1 MSGIVTTSLSNAS
14 NGTASPKSAEPSR
27 RRTPSPRG
35 KDNSR
40 ANLPRLMSSTG
51 KRLIRSE
58 GHRREQGRSPDSL
71 NFCGGLS
78 LPTASSGS
86 VCASTVSSG
95 GLQGV
100 YVERLPPRSD
110 GTVKEAIRDALKKHG
125 RIVDISI
132 EGDGDARKALVIF
145 QRVVDME
152 KLVNDSHISILSMR
166 VRIRAA
172 SHVVVQEA
180 YNDYLSLNSPAGSG
194 AVVGPDIDLPA
205 KYASPNGSRNDVDVF
220 HPKASRT
227 LYVGGLES
235 RISDDTLRRRFGKFG
250 TILDVDVKNYES
262 PSPFAFIQF
271 ADIESA
277 VRAINTH
284 SSAGVP
290 SNKKGKKFQPNFG
303 RSMTTNKLWI
313 GSIPPQCAEDYVI
326 QKLRSLSEGVVDVVV
341 DMRVRQAIV
350 VFSSTE
356 GAQAALNRIKAGVPK
371 QFVFKVESGEA
382 RVPADFCSDRLHDH
396 FIDRKHGGI
405 PVKTPAVLTATTT
418 GGAGSFGVGTTPV
431 AVDDSLT
438 ALLAPPPDPPSD
450 MPSYRYEHHRE
461 QRRSP
466 PHSRRRERS
475 RERSQERSRH
485 RKSKYD
491 YDKGSSRKKER
502 KERKPSASSDSSL
515 SSSED
520 SSLTRLRSGS
530 NDSRTSSPLSYS
542 QRNKDRRRDERREIR
557 NDRNINGKPRNSS
570 SSRRSPLETPK
581 WSDRKGSRHSPSAS
595 EERVPQTTASSGVNA
610 PTGTAT
616 PTPDDRKSGD
626 SGFYDEVSRPPLDPP
641 PAPPPMEALPHMP
654 SPPPADPPVR
664 RRPSPSRSNSHSH
677 STPHFVSPPS
687 TSRHDPQSV
696 RHQPHHYSH
705 DAQSISAQHRHQSL
719 SSGPGPSNATP
730 TNFSSSNHSQ
740 KRHSVD
746 GQSSQHG
753 RAHPSS
759 VPQHRTRA
767 GKWPWSELLRNPCI
781 FSDFTGVSLPDPR
794 LSRSEP
800 LSRAISSH
808 LPLPPFASGDR
819 QPRPVSGEWRKRS
832 SGSATSV
839 DGVHVTPQRRASGGS
854 GITSANRPLT
864 TSLSEERPPH
874 SHGPLSGHPNVS
886 AHATVSRSS
895 SSSGASGGLDSDA
908 QLSPDA
914 APLPP
919 PPPSALDLLCEPDD
933 VPILADGWSGRLA
946 EIGSRLT
953 DVNASLE
960 EAHRGVAELDDH
972 HHRRPSISLATD
984 TSSTPSRP
992 RQAGVL
998 GSTPRTDSFEERL
1011 RSINQKKKSSFD
1023 DFTLNITQERILA
1036 AKASAPD
1043 PLGVASFTGISSGSG
1058 LSSSGFSR
1066 NVTAPR
1072 PALSITIPQPGSA
1085 SQSTATTPAS
1095 SRLDSPLSSRKTGA
1109 PYSSTASTSRPPQSA
1124 PSTTASTPPVRL
1136 AAPPTAP
1143 VIAYPPNFSVPPPN
1157 FPVTPSSSA
1166 YAPSSTPDSQTS
1178 PILSAPPPPPQLPPA
1193 MQDSTSNRDAT
1204 SLKSPTSTSGHC
1216 PSFKTSATSSSC
1228 GTRTTHANPHTT
1240 SSTSTHSSHHPH
1252 GVLTS
1257 LPSSSQTNPH
1267 SHSHTGSSHSQT
1279 TLKGPLATNKTP
1291 STTQRTSNEK
1301 QFPPRHDSMSALK
1314 SPVSGTSSSLTGR
1327 SLSVSDSRKQATTPV
1342 AHKDPSTE
1350 LLAGLF
1356 HNKPPTTDFRK
1367 LPKIE
1372 KKPSA
1377 ASSHTE
1383 KDHHSHEQSK
1393 KHSATVDQHRKEKD
1407 HKPRR
1412 KEDGSFETK
1421 EERAKR
1427 KEAER
1432 AKREREK
1439 MKDQKREKK
1448 AKEERKRIKE
1458 EEREKEKK
1466 KARKAEKERQ
1476 RERKQKKQ
1484 KKRSKHS
1491 SSDEDSSSDDSDYQK
1506 AFSKQLAHLVAEDSG
1521 SSCAGASGGLSMYDR
1536 VKRRSSAA
1544 NKDDGTKKTAALQ
1557 RLRDKN
1563 NERKNQKR
1571 IRVQLDS
1578 SDEED
1583 EGHSSTRKVVD
1594 SDVDDS
1600 SEEEEEVRVEKTENV
1615 DSSEEEETK
1624 KKRDW
1629 STDESEESDA
1639 GNRKQH
1645 KKSIKK
1651 TSEKHQKHNKN
1662 INMDDVFGADSTD
1675 NEKPSATEERDK
1687 KRKKPKK
1694 ESSDENEAPKKKLV
1708 KSEKLDFESIFGP
1721 DKPQKSQKSEKDRK
1735 EKQQRNEAETKKKEK
1750 EKKEVAKRKA
1760 DEHESKPAKR
1770 QKKGHRS
1777 DESSDSE
1784 AEPQSISR
1792 KVDEADASQPSL
1804 KEEKDDQPV
1813 VVKHEVTEENLDE
1826 GCTAETE
1833 SMEVVKPEP
1842 GLEEENK
1849 DSTGQT
1855 DTEETTAAPAVAV
1868 STSSAQVP
1876 TVSDQSRPKLLTK
1889 AAMKIFV
1896 PSQSAVATP
1905 TVPANQVIL
1914 VKSCAC
1920 VYKSS
1925 MKDRTCRIADAAQSL
1940 RASIYDLS
1948 VAARSFHYRS
1958 RAESTTLNRKSSANG
1973 CVRLMCDWCTYLV

>member
-1 MSGIVTTSLSNAS
+1 
-14 NGTASPKSAEPSR
+14 
-27 RRTPSPRG
+27 
-35 KDNSR
+35 
-40 ANLPRLMSSTG
+40 
-51 KRLIRSE
+51 
-58 GHRREQGRSPDSL
+58 
-71 NFCGGLS
+71 
-78 LPTASSGS
+78 
-86 VCASTVSSG
+86 
-95 GLQGV
+95 
-100 YVERLPPRSD
+100 
-110 GTVKEAIRDALKKHG
+110 
-125 RIVDISI
+125 
-132 EGDGDARKALVIF
+132 
-145 QRVVDME
+145 
-152 KLVNDSHISILSMR
+152 
-166 VRIRAA
+166 
-172 SHVVVQEA
+172 
-180 YNDYLSLNSPAGSG
+180 
-194 AVVGPDIDLPA
+194 
-205 KYASPNGSRNDVDVF
+205 
-220 HPKASRT
+220 
-227 LYVGGLES
+227 
-235 RISDDTLRRRFGKFG
+235 
-250 TILDVDVKNYES
+250 
-262 PSPFAFIQF
+262 
-271 ADIESA
+271 
-277 VRAINTH
+277 
-284 SSAGVP
+284 
-290 SNKKGKKFQPNFG
+290 
-303 RSMTTNKLWI
+303 MTTNKLWI

-326 QKLRSLSEGVVDVVV
+326 QKLRSLSEGTYLNSFHELVLLLMHPPDMLCLGVVDVVV

-626 SGFYDEVSRPPLDPP
+626 SG
-641 PAPPPMEALPHMP
+641 
-654 SPPPADPPVR
+654 
-664 RRPSPSRSNSHSH
+664 
-677 STPHFVSPPS
+677 
-687 TSRHDPQSV
+687 
-696 RHQPHHYSH
+696 
-705 DAQSISAQHRHQSL
+705 
-719 SSGPGPSNATP
+719 
-730 TNFSSSNHSQ
+730 SSNHSQ

-781 FSDFTGVSLPDPR
+781 FSDF
-794 LSRSEP
+794 
-800 LSRAISSH
+800 
-808 LPLPPFASGDR
+808 
-819 QPRPVSGEWRKRS
+819 
-832 SGSATSV
+832 
-839 DGVHVTPQRRASGGS
+839 
-854 GITSANRPLT
+854 
-864 TSLSEERPPH
+864 
-874 SHGPLSGHPNVS
+874 
-886 AHATVSRSS
+886 
-895 SSSGASGGLDSDA
+895 
-908 QLSPDA
+908 
-914 APLPP
+914 
-919 PPPSALDLLCEPDD
+919 
-933 VPILADGWSGRLA
+933 RLA

-1036 AKASAPD
+1036 AK
-1043 PLGVASFTGISSGSG
+1043 
-1058 LSSSGFSR
+1058 
-1066 NVTAPR
+1066 
-1072 PALSITIPQPGSA
+1072 
-1085 SQSTATTPAS
+1085 
-1095 SRLDSPLSSRKTGA
+1095 SSRKTGA

-1342 AHKDPSTE
+1342 AHK
-1350 LLAGLF
+1350 
-1356 HNKPPTTDFRK
+1356 
-1367 LPKIE
+1367 
-1372 KKPSA
+1372 
-1377 ASSHTE
+1377 
-1383 KDHHSHEQSK
+1383 
-1393 KHSATVDQHRKEKD
+1393 
-1407 HKPRR
+1407 RR

-1448 AKEERKRIKE
+1448 
-1458 EEREKEKK
+1458 
-1466 KARKAEKERQ
+1466 
-1476 RERKQKKQ
+1476 
-1484 KKRSKHS
+1484 
-1491 SSDEDSSSDDSDYQK
+1491 K

-1721 DKPQKSQKSEKDRK
+1721 DKPQKK
-1735 EKQQRNEAETKKKEK
+1735 
-1750 EKKEVAKRKA
+1750 
-1760 DEHESKPAKR
+1760 SKPAKR

-1905 TVPANQVIL
+1905 TVPANQPSTEADSDEDSTDYDDVFAAALSAPSSSQHVVSSTLPARRVSTSSSAATEPDDASDSDSDSQRSRHRAVELVDAAAGYASVKNVDDTISSSDECAGPKEDVSAAIDSSPTHEETSTEKDETEDA
-1914 VKSCAC
+1914 VKSIFDGDDEEEEPQYPTLVFVPGKNGA
-1920 VYKSS
+1920 VVASAGLSTASEVAIASASIAVSNDETNRAASAIAHVDDEDEEDADVAPGDVSDEQLLRESFVEEPILEEKPAADKSLETPTS
-1925 MKDRTCRIADAAQSL
+1925 AEERIPPVEQ
-1940 RASIYDLS
+1940 RASNVIVIEDDDEVVEVPCSESSSKEPPPPRTASYQQPITPQVSVPIS
-1948 VAARSFHYRS
+1948 VAIAVRKAPYLRSCDVYR
-1958 RAESTTLNRKSSANG
+1958 L
-1973 CVRLMCDWCTYLV
+1973 C